1 MKRSRKVIL
10 LTGAAGS
17 IGRAIAE
24 RFARDGFAL
33 ALVDIDAH
41 GLSTTASI
49 IRPFTDACLLFAG
62 DLQEPAFLETIVE
75 STLAQWGRID
85 VLVNNAAW
93 RSLETLA
100 TLSLEDWE
108 KTIRINL
115 TAPAFL
121 SRIAA
126 GRLIARQQS
135 CVIIN
140 VSSIMADL
148 AGGYAP
154 AYTVC
159 KGALESLTYE
169 LAVLYGPKGFRSVA
183 IRPGN
188 VHTAFNEDY
197 NNSDRQNVSTALISD
212 VEQRTPLQRSAQA
225 EEIANAVCWLASE
238 EASFITGTVLTI
250 DGGLS
255 KNFNAYSLKQ
265 RLKPNEF

>member
-1 MKRSRKVIL
+1 MKSDRKVLL
-10 LTGAAGS
+10 LTGAAGG
-17 IGRAIAE
+17 IGRATAE

-33 ALVDIDAH
+33 ALVDIDAE
-41 GLSTTASI
+41 GLNVTASVI
-49 IRPFTDACLLFAG
+49 KQFTDACLLFPG
-62 DLQEPAFLETIVE
+62 DLQEPAFLETIVDN
-75 STLAQWGRID
+75 TLAQWGRID

-100 TLSLEDWE
+100 TLSLEHWE

-121 SRIAA
+121 SRITA
-126 GRLIARQQS
+126 GRLIALHQS

-140 VSSIMADL
+140 ISSIMAEL

-159 KGALESLTYE
+159 KGAIESLTYE
-169 LAVLYGPKGFRSVA
+169 LSVLYGPKGFRSVA

-188 VHTAFNEDY
+188 VHTPLNDDY
-197 NNSDRQNVSTALISD
+197 NTETEQHAGTALISD
-212 VEQRTPLQRSAQA
+212 VEQRTPLQRSATA
-225 EEIANAVCWLASE
+225 HEMANAVCWLASE

-265 RLKPNEF
+265 QLKPNEF

>member
-1 MKRSRKVIL
+1 MKGNRKVLL
-10 LTGAAGS
+10 LTGAAGG
-17 IGRAIAE
+17 IGRALAE

-33 ALVDIDAH
+33 ALVDIDAG
-41 GLSTTASI
+41 GLSAVVSVIKPLTNDYLC
-49 IRPFTDACLLFAG
+49 FHG

-75 STLAQWGRID
+75 STLAEWGRID

-100 TLSLEDWE
+100 TVSLEDWE

-121 SRIAA
+121 SRITA
-126 GRLIARQQS
+126 GRLIALNQS
-135 CVIIN
+135 CVFIN
-140 VSSIMADL
+140 ISSIMADL

-188 VHTAFNEDY
+188 VHTPLNDDY
-197 NNSDRQNVSTALISD
+197 NTEMEPDAGTALVSD

-225 EEIANAVCWLASE
+225 GEIANAVCWLASE
-238 EASFITGTVLTI
+238 EASFITGTVVTI

-255 KNFNAYSLKQ
+255 KNFNTYSLKQ

>member
-1 MKRSRKVIL
+1 MKSSRKVIL
-10 LTGAAGS
+10 LTGAAGG
-17 IGRAIAE
+17 IGRAIAA
-24 RFARDGFAL
+24 RFAREGFAL
-33 ALVDIDAH
+33 SLVDIDAG
-41 GLSTTASI
+41 GLNVTASVI
-49 IRPFTDACLLFAG
+49 KPFTDACLLFAG
-62 DLQEPAFLETIVE
+62 DLQEPAFLETVVND
-75 STLAQWGRID
+75 TLEQWGRID
-85 VLVNNAAW
+85 ALVNNAAW

-121 SRIAA
+121 SRITA
-126 GRLIARQQS
+126 GRLIALHQS

-140 VSSIMADL
+140 VSSIMAEL

-188 VHTAFNEDY
+188 VHTALNEDY
-197 NNSDRQNVSTALISD
+197 NKDTQQNLSAALVND
-212 VEQRTPLQRSAQA
+212 VEQRTPLQRSAA
-225 EEIANAVCWLASE
+225 ADEIANAVCWLASG

-255 KNFNAYSLKQ
+255 KNFNAYPLKQ
-265 RLKPNEF
+265 QLKPNEF